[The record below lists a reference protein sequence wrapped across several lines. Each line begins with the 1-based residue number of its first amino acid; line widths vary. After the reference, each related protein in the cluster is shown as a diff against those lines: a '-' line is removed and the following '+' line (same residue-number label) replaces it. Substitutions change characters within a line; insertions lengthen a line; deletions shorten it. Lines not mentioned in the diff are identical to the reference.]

1 MRADFRSE
9 NHDLPEKRTTA
20 AKGAQKL
27 EPVAVGLVMVGDE
40 RVEVGR
46 RGREALVSLAAIDA
60 TFDVLS
66 LSRERRLGY
75 VA

>member
-1 MRADFRSE
+1 
-9 NHDLPEKRTTA
+9 
-20 AKGAQKL
+20 
-27 EPVAVGLVMVGDE
+27 MVGDE
-40 RVEVGR
+40 RVDVGR

-60 TFDVLS
+60 TFDVVF